1 MFVKVTPRTKGKKTY
16 RYAELVESYR
26 EKGKVKHRQLLY
38 FGRVDQDT
46 ERRLKIVFSRDFD
59 SFTNIKKVDFSAA
72 VHYGNFYL
80 IESLLK
86 QLGICDYFRNHF
98 ISRDPHITV
107 PTAVEYIKAMLFQRI
122 IQPDSK
128 LAFLEWLPL
137 TPLEHFLDVK
147 EPDLQTMYRSLEV
160 LEENF
165 GLVEQYLY
173 SLAVKRFKQVGK
185 ELYYDITSSYFEG
198 HKCIIA
204 QYGYSRDKRKD
215 RKQIVI
221 GLVTTS
227 DGFPIKCN
235 IYPGNRVD
243 KTTVQEVLY
252 ELKTQYPL
260 EEVVFVGDRGMLT
273 AENISVIE
281 KMKQKYVMAI
291 PRAWS
296 KKYLKDIAI
305 NEETMRKI
313 QDDLY
318 AVFLPF
324 SENRP
329 RLLLCLNTKK
339 REDDTQYR
347 VHCIKAIEKEL
358 DKLNVSLGKNKA
370 IATRDEAMK
379 RAGMVLKLN
388 YARKYFKVQTVD
400 SINNNLG
407 FEIHY
412 EINAAKVEDDQRLD
426 GTFVIQ
432 SNEENYADEK
442 LIKIYK
448 NLNKV
453 ENAFKILKNDLDIR
467 PLHHRKEN
475 RVKGHVYVCVLAYFL
490 MAAIEYIA
498 RHKELNRS
506 GRKILRQ
513 LCQIGLIDI
522 NLPDGEK
529 MYSIT
534 TVQKETKKLLSAYGI
549 KKVAV
554 PNVV

>member
-1 MFVKVTPRTKGKKTY
+1 M
-16 RYAELVESYR
+16 
-26 EKGKVKHRQLLY
+26 
-38 FGRVDQDT
+38 
-46 ERRLKIVFSRDFD
+46 
-59 SFTNIKKVDFSAA
+59 
-72 VHYGNFYL
+72 
-80 IESLLK
+80 
-86 QLGICDYFRNHF
+86 CDYFRNHF

-147 EPDLQTMYRSLEV
+147 KPDLQTMYRSLEV